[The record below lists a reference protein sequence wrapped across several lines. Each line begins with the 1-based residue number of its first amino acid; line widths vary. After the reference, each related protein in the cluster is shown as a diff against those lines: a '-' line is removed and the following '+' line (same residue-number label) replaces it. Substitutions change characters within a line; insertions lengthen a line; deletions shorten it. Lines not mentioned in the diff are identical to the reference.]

1 MIKNPVVIL
10 KDIDRLKRLVEDLKA
25 EYNINDFDIK
35 IYDAEKIELEKILSE
50 FDYNPIFSQKSL
62 FIIKN
67 VENFSKN
74 DCEKLYKTIKKL
86 TSDIIIILYGISI
99 NPPFE
104 ESKFKKEPV
113 SPENIFF
120 KRIYELKEKDRKK
133 IIETLRDYMKSREKN
148 FSPLISGIEIYLRNI
163 LYKERKLK
171 EETIKNFDLLYNLD
185 YFLKT
190 GVIEAGSELEIY
202 LFFYFFSVSS

>member
-104 ESKFKKEPV
+104 ESKLKKEPV